1 MAHQLAGVF
10 PSWSGGR
17 GTDHDPAWRAA
28 VVMRAEVLS
37 SIGPF
42 GAVAAAASAAGLL
55 ALRTGHLLE
64 EAVGALTGAP

>member
-28 VVMRAEVLS
+28 VVMRGEVLS
-37 SIGPF
+37 SIGPL
-42 GAVAAAASAAGLL
+42 GLSQPRPLRLASWP
-55 ALRTGHLLE
+55 LRTGHLLE
-64 EAVGALTGAP
+64 EAVGALTGAL